1 MKIKNR
7 KASFNYEILET
18 LESGIVLTGSEVKSL
33 KDNRGNL
40 SDAFVKKVGGEYWVV
55 NMEIPRYRYNGDP
68 NYDSTRSRKLLL
80 KKKEIERLESKM
92 RQGNLTLIPLRAY
105 LKGSRVKVEI
115 ALARGKKR
123 YEKKI
128 AEREKDLKRELER
141 EKRKYMI

>member
-18 LESGIVLTGSEVKSL
+18 LEAGIVLTGSEVKSL

-40 SDAFVKKVGGEYWVV
+40 SDAFVKKIGGEYWVV

-92 RQGNLTLIPLRAY
+92 RQGNLTLIPLRVY
-105 LKGSRVKVEI
+105 LKGRRVKVEI
-115 ALARGKKR
+115 ALAKGKKR

-128 AEREKDLKRELER
+128 AEKERDLKRELER